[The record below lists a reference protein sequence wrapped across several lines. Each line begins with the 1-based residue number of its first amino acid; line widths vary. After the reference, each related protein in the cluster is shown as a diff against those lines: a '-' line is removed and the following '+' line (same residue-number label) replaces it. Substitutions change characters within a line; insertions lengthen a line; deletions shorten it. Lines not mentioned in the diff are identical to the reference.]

1 MSRALLLNAGAGW
14 AAYQMGALD
23 VLVGE
28 RGLHFEHLV
37 GCGIGAMNAGL
48 VACGRLEELSRFW
61 DSIST
66 WSLVRP
72 SARPWRAPM
81 RNTPQRRFVER
92 NVTEAAL
99 RARRVTLSV
108 TTFDLVTGDEVVHRY
123 PGDDVPLVD
132 AVMAAVAT
140 PGLLPPLA
148 HRGRLLAEATLVDSV
163 PTAAL
168 PGGVEHVTA
177 VLAGMPLVA
186 GSPLRYRTWRAVL
199 RRALEVNLG
208 SDARRALDG
217 FAQSN
222 GYHSDATALLQ
233 ELAAIAEVA
242 PVLDELR
249 NDLDLASRLPEV
261 LAITPSAP
269 LGYPLWGFPRGGMGR
284 ARELGRNDAR
294 EVLG

>member
-1 MSRALLLNAGAGW
+1 VSRALVLNAGAGW
-14 AAYQMGALD
+14 AAYQVGALE

-28 RGLHFEHLV
+28 RDLRFDHLV

-61 DSIST
+61 DSIGT
-66 WSLVRP
+66 WALVRP

-92 NVTEAAL
+92 HVTEAAL
-99 RARRVTLSV
+99 RARRVTLAV

-140 PGLLPPLA
+140 PGLLPPLV
-148 HRGRLLAEATLVDSV
+148 HGRRLLAEATLIDSV
-163 PTAAL
+163 PMAGLASGT
-168 PGGVEHVTA
+168 EHVTA

-186 GSPLRYRTWRAVL
+186 GGRVRYRTWRSVL
-199 RRALEVNLG
+199 DRALEVNLG
-208 SDARRALDG
+208 NDARRALDHM
-217 FAQSN
+217 AESST
-222 GYHSDATALLQ
+222 YHRDASALLD

-242 PVLDELR
+242 PVLDQLAADLGAGLR
-249 NDLDLASRLPEV
+249 PPEV
-261 LAITPSAP
+261 LAITPSEP
-269 LGYPLWGFPRGGMGR
+269 LGYPLWRFPRGGMRR
-284 ARELGRNDAR
+284 ARELGRDDAR
-294 EVLG
+294 LAVR